1 MLKLIPLGGL
11 GEIGLNAL
19 LVEHGE
25 DIFLV
30 DCGLLFPTALTPGVD
45 AIVPDFAYLRAH
57 PWRLKGVVLTHGHE
71 DHVGA
76 LSWLLRDFPVPV
88 YGSPFALGVASSRLE
103 ERAIHA
109 DLRELTAGQRAQFGT
124 LEVEPFPVCHSTPDA
139 TGLIIHT
146 PEGTLVHTGDFK
158 LDDDPLDGR
167 RTDLDRLR
175 AVGDEGVLCL
185 LSDSTNVE
193 TLEETRGEREVAETF
208 RRLVTPLQGRVVV
221 ALFASNLARVQHL
234 LDLFASLGRRVV
246 LFGRSMSRNVELA
259 LKVGQLRVPD
269 GLLASAEEA
278 GRLPREKV
286 AVLSTGAQAEP
297 RSGLFGLLGESSAL
311 PLEAGDAAI
320 ISARAIPGNE
330 RAVAGLLDL
339 LYARGLRV
347 IHQGIEPSIHASGH
361 ASRPQQKR
369 MIEAVR
375 PRAFVPVHGE
385 LRHLYEHRAVA
396 IEAGVGP
403 AHALV
408 ARDGDVVTFDEGRP
422 EVTDHAPAGRRLID
436 RWGGGHVGPD
446 AISERLSLADGIV
459 SAIVV
464 VHRDSGELLAD
475 PQLSGRGLATDEIA
489 LLTDATAEVRAALEE
504 ISPVLRVDE
513 ALTREELARA
523 VRRVFKARL
532 GKRPVVV
539 PQVLKL

>member
-1 MLKLIPLGGL
+1 MLKLVALGGL
-11 GEIGLNAL
+11 GEIGLNSL
-19 LVEHGE
+19 IVERGE
-25 DIFLV
+25 DLFLI

-45 AIVPDFAYLRAH
+45 AIVPDFNYLRAH
-57 PWRLKGVVLTHGHE
+57 ASQLKGVVLTHGHE

-76 LSWLLRDFPVPV
+76 LAWLLREFPVPV
-88 YGSPFALGVASSRLE
+88 YGSPFALGVANSRLE
-103 ERAIHA
+103 ERGIKP
-109 DLRELTAGQRAQFGT
+109 DLRELTAGGRASFGA
-124 LEVEPFPVCHSTPDA
+124 LEVEPFAVCHSTPDA
-139 TGLIIHT
+139 TGLIVRT

-167 RTDLDRLR
+167 RTDLGTLR
-175 AVGDEGVLCL
+175 ALGDEGVLCL

-193 TLEETRGEREVAETF
+193 TLEETRSEREVAETF
-208 RRLVTPLQGRVVV
+208 RRLVTPMRGRVVV

-234 LDLFASLGRRVV
+234 LDLFASLNRRVV
-246 LFGRSMSRNVELA
+246 LFGRSVARNVELA
-259 LKVGQLRVPD
+259 QKVGQLRVPE
-269 GLLASAEEA
+269 GLLVSSEHAAT
-278 GRLPREKV
+278 LPREQV
-286 AVLSTGAQAEP
+286 AILSTGAQAEP
-297 RSGLFGLLGESSAL
+297 RSGLFGLLGEGSPI
-311 PLEAGDAAI
+311 PLERGDAAI

-339 LYARGLRV
+339 LYARSLTV
-347 IHQGIEPSIHASGH
+347 VHQGIEPSVHASGH
-361 ASRPQQKR
+361 ASRPQQRR
-369 MIEAVR
+369 MIETVR

-385 LRHLYEHRAVA
+385 LRHLHEHRAVA
-396 IEAGVGP
+396 VEAGVQP
-403 AHALV
+403 QHALV
-408 ARDGDVVTFDEGRP
+408 ARDGDVVGFEDGRP
-422 EVTDHAPAGRRLID
+422 RIVAQVPAGRRLID

-459 SAIVV
+459 TAVV
-464 VHRDSGELLAD
+464 VLDRDSGELLTD
-475 PQLSGRGLATDEIA
+475 PQLSGRGLASDEIA
-489 LLTDATAEVRAALEE
+489 LLTEASREVRSVLEE